1 MDIHINRIHVNM
13 QAGDKALILRL
24 LERLPEG
31 KVLNAQEMR
40 QVPFELA
47 LLTRLT

>member
-1 MDIHINRIHVNM
+1 M